1 MTPKKPKMLFTLVA
15 LSILG
20 MIGTSPVKAESPQG
34 PSIKAEA
41 QESKAV
47 AVSSQFRK
55 DQPIVDV
62 SINIG
67 DKYTQAGKVTINLQD
82 KEGKTLV
89 TIPFDLPEGAKSM
102 TAWFDMTGMASGD
115 YTISVGFQ
123 NPTGSYQAQTEAF
136 TYTAK

>member
-1 MTPKKPKMLFTLVA
+1 MTPKKLKMLLTLVA
-15 LSILG
+15 VSLLG
-20 MIGTSPVKAESPQG
+20 IIGTSP
-34 PSIKAEA
+34 IKAETPQDQSPKVEV
-41 QESKAV
+41 QEDKAV

-67 DKYTQAGKVTINLQD
+67 DKHTQGGKVTINLQD

-115 YTISVGFQ
+115 YKISVDYQ
-123 NPTGSYQAQTEAF
+123 TPTGSYQDQTEAF